1 MPRFLTRLFLYS
13 LAAFLPSA
21 AAAQNLL
28 GNGGF
33 ASDLSSWNLSGPS
46 IPGSTTWSP
55 LDAGGSAASGSVQ
68 IVNASTSFNS
78 NNKGLN
84 QCRAVTPGAS
94 YDYGVKSRVPTGQA
108 NTAIVYILINFY
120 SSPGCTPGD
129 LLSGFGR
136 LDNTVP
142 ANAWS
147 GRTGTVVAP
156 AGAVSAV
163 VYLYVFKLQES
174 GTVTAYFD
182 DAFFAPTGSLRA
194 TLTVPVAA
202 SIHGANNTFFH
213 SDLWIFNRSFT
224 NTNTVTAVYRC
235 FGGSGCGSAQT
246 ITLLPRR
253 SMLIQDIIGTLFQV
267 PESGGA
273 IELSYDTFNGPIT
286 AQTRLFTPAAP
297 PSYGFGVPALPS
309 SAATTRAVF
318 VGVAGNP
325 DLTKGF
331 RSNGGAY
338 NPSAAPVTVTFTLYD
353 GTTNA
358 QIGNPFARVWGPF
371 EAAQVSN
378 LVTSL
383 GSTAA
388 TTNAVLVATA
398 TGPVFF
404 YLATVDNSSGDSFLV
419 TASPDEPPVP

>member
-1 MPRFLTRLFLYS
+1 MSKLLTRLLLCS
-13 LAAFLPSA
+13 LAALLPAA
-21 AAAQNLL
+21 AAAQNIL

-33 ASDLSSWNLSGPS
+33 ASDLSSWILSGV
-46 IPGSTTWSP
+46 PGSTTWSP

-68 IVNASTSFNS
+68 IVNASTSFNN
-78 NNKGLN
+78 NNKGLS
-84 QCRAVTPGAS
+84 QCRAITPGAS

-108 NTAIVYILINFY
+108 NTAIVYILLNFY
-120 SSPGCTPGD
+120 AGPGCTGD
-129 LLSGFGR
+129 LSSTFGR

-142 ANAWS
+142 SNAWS
-147 GRTGTVVAP
+147 GRTGTIVAP
-156 AGAVSAV
+156 ASAVSV
-163 VYLYVFKLQES
+163 IVFLFVYKQQEG

-182 DAFFAPTGSLRA
+182 DAFFAPAGSSRA
-194 TLTVPVAA
+194 ILTVPVAA
-202 SIHGANNTFFH
+202 SIHGANSTFFH
-213 SDLWIFNRSFT
+213 SDLWVMNRSFT
-224 NTNTVTAVYRC
+224 NTNVVTAVYRC
-235 FGGSGCGSAQT
+235 FGGAGCGTAKT
-246 ITLLPRR
+246 ITLDPRETR
-253 SMLIQDIIGTLFQV
+253 LIADIVGALFGV

-338 NPSAAPVTVTFTLYD
+338 NPNAAPVTVTFTLRD
-353 GTTNA
+353 GTTGA
-358 QIGNPFARVWGPF
+358 QIGNPFTRVWGPF

-404 YLATVDNSSGDSFLV
+404 YLATVDNSSGDSFYV

>member
-1 MPRFLTRLFLYS
+1 VTAGQSYDFGVKARIPSGQTSDVASAGLTWS
-13 LAAFLPSA
+13 SSPACAFGFFIGNTISA
-21 AAAQNLL
+21 AGVGL
-28 GNGGF
+28 
-33 ASDLSSWNLSGPS
+33 
-46 IPGSTTWSP
+46 
-55 LDAGGSAASGSVQ
+55 
-68 IVNASTSFNS
+68 IVDRWQGT
-78 NNKGLN
+78 GLTN
-84 QCRAVTPGAS
+84 VT
-94 YDYGVKSRVPTGQA
+94 
-108 NTAIVYILINFY
+108 
-120 SSPGCTPGD
+120 
-129 LLSGFGR
+129 
-136 LDNTVP
+136 
-142 ANAWS
+142 
-147 GRTGTVVAP
+147 AP
-156 AGAVSAV
+156 AGAVAALFQS
-163 VYLYVFKLQES
+163 YVTKVAAGGSFR
-174 GTVTAYFD
+174 AYFD
-182 DAFFAPTGSLRA
+182 DAFLAPTGSLRA

-202 SIHGANNTFFH
+202 SIHGANETFFH

-224 NTNTVTAVYRC
+224 NTQLVTAVYRC
-235 FGGSGCGSAQT
+235 FGGLGCGSAQT
-246 ITLLPRR
+246 ITLSPRR
-253 SMLIQDIIGTLFQV
+253 SMLIADIIGTLFRV

-338 NPSAAPVTVTFTLYD
+338 NPNTVPVTVTFTLYD
-353 GTTNA
+353 GATRA
-358 QIGNPFARVWGPF
+358 QIGAPFTRVWGPF

-383 GSTAA
+383 GSAVA

-404 YLATVDNSSGDSFLV
+404 YLATVDNASGDSFFV